1 MSTFYLP
8 DIYPI
13 IDNITDTEGGLEC
26 VISVNK
32 KFYNNQNKKED
43 LKYDAKTQFFY
54 FTTIDYDNVS
64 AWNKPKTEIDI
75 SINLSYNTND
85 IDNVDITKNI
95 AINIIKELEKPEFS
109 DYFTVEY
116 ENGGYKLK
124 RHEIEFY
131 DSVNIYVKNN
141 VEVKFTKKLIECNLC
156 EKNYER
162 NNLFICNTCHDLF
175 CDNCFNG
182 YEKRNSQGKIIDYEY
197 GHDCINNPFN
207 E

>member
-1 MSTFYLP
+1 MTTFYLQ

-32 KFYNNQNKKED
+32 KIYNNENKKED

-54 FTTIDYDNVS
+54 FTTIDYDNVPD
-64 AWNKPKTEIDI
+64 WKKPEKEVNI
-75 SINLSYNTND
+75 SINLSYNTSD

-95 AINIIKELEKPEFS
+95 AMKIIKELKKPEFS
-109 DYFTVEY
+109 NYFTVEY
-116 ENGGYKLK
+116 KNNGYELK

-131 DSVNIYVKNN
+131 DSVNIFLKDNVK
-141 VEVKFTKKLIECNLC
+141 VKFTKELKLIECNLC
-156 EKNYER
+156 EKKYER
-162 NNLFICNTCHDLF
+162 NDLFTCGTCYDWF

-182 YEKRNSQGKIIDYEY
+182 YEKRNSKGEIIDYEY
-197 GHDCINNPFN
+197 GHDCKK
-207 E
+207 